1 LLYLDLAAT
10 TPPRPEAIEAMAPYS
25 AGAFGNSSGSHFI
38 SRRAKNALEEARE
51 RAARLIG
58 AQPEEIVFTGGG
70 TEADNLALVGTAL
83 ESRGRVVTVAT
94 EHEAVL
100 ETARWLERL
109 DCPVTVVGVD
119 GRGRVDPEKLVATV
133 DEGGAA
139 VVSVMS
145 VNNETGTIQ
154 PIEKIRSLLGDR
166 GTALHT
172 DAIQAFSS
180 MDVEVGSV
188 DLLSLAGHKLGGP
201 QGVGLLYVRKGLRI
215 SPLLSGGGQEMGRRS
230 GTHNIAGIVGMV
242 AAMEAAAAD
251 RDRFRRTTEEA
262 RERFETVLADRAVRT
277 VPALLTTPH
286 HCHLAFEVPNEAML
300 VHLDRLGLA
309 ASAGSA
315 CQSGAASVSHVLT
328 AMGVPEEQAR
338 RSLRFSFGWT
348 TQPEQGEQAA
358 ETVLAA
364 IEASR

>member
-1 LLYLDLAAT
+1 
-10 TPPRPEAIEAMAPYS
+10 MAPYL
-25 AGAFGNSSGSHFI
+25 AGVFGNSSGSHFI

-51 RAARLIG
+51 RAASLIG

-83 ESRGRVVTVAT
+83 ETRGRIVTVAT

-109 DCPVTVVGVD
+109 DCPLTVVGVD
-119 GRGRVDPEKLVATV
+119 SRGRVDPEKLIAAV

-139 VVSVMS
+139 IVSVMT

-154 PIEKIRSLLGDR
+154 PIERIRSLLGDR
-166 GTALHT
+166 STVLHT
-172 DAIQAFSS
+172 DAIQAYSS
-180 MDVEVGSV
+180 IEVHVGSV
-188 DLLSLAGHKLGGP
+188 DMLSLAAHKFGGP
-201 QGVGLLYVRKGLRI
+201 QGVGLLYVHKGLRL
-215 SPLLSGGGQEMGRRS
+215 SPLVSGGGQEMGRRS

-251 RDRFRRTTEEA
+251 RDRFRRTTEIA
-262 RERFETVLADRAVRT
+262 RERFETALANQATRT

-286 HCHLAFEVPNEAML
+286 HCHLTFEVPNEAML

-315 CQSGAASVSHVLT
+315 CQSGAAAVSHVLS
-328 AMGVPEEQAR
+328 AMGIPEAEAR

-348 TQPEQGEQAA
+348 TQPQHGDEAA
-358 ETVLAA
+358 EIVLSA